1 MKKLLLLLLCVF
13 VLSCSE
19 NKGEQMLTEYVSKG
33 IKHINVNINDTDF
46 KIISVVKIADIRS
59 SDSLSF
65 VTEYFEKKKIQRIN
79 HFKDR
84 LKEGREDLKEY
95 QQKLDNESFKS
106 LKELYINRIEDTKS
120 DITWNN
126 ELIKLYNGDCKG
138 TVLESV
144 LVKINAFTKKP
155 DSILSTKYIAKY
167 TMTNPLLQIK
177 QTFNKVLYTDA
188 NQSSFISEESS
199 N

>member
-1 MKKLLLLLLCVF
+1 MKKLLLLLCVF

-33 IKHINVNINDTDF
+33 IKHINLNINDTDF

-65 VTEYFEKKKIQRIN
+65 VTEYFEKKKLKKINYFKHRI
-79 HFKDR
+79 
-84 LKEGREDLKEY
+84 KEDQKSLIEY
-95 QQKLDNESFKS
+95 QQKLENETFKS
-106 LKELYINRIEDTKS
+106 LKEFYINQIEGAKS
-120 DITWNN
+120 DITRNN
-126 ELIKLYNGDCKG
+126 ELIELYNGDCKG
-138 TVLESV
+138 TFLESA

-177 QTFNKVLYTDA
+177 QSFNKVLYTDA